1 MTAWGNYGMTPLN
14 VILTMLLVRMPA
26 FREKRDRHEENCQSL
41 FSPSSSGERSEHLK
55 FDLSRLFKVF
65 SVQ

>member
-41 FSPSSSGERSEHLK
+41 FSLSSSGERSERLK
-55 FDLSRLFKVF
+55 CVLSRLF
-65 SVQ
+65 